1 MTGNKGP
8 VFRHAWMSAA
18 MGACFMLAASG
29 GWAEDALEFDP
40 DFLAGGATSADLS
53 RFARDNPV
61 IPGMYRVDVYL
72 NNVLTGSESIELRS
86 PPGGDSAMPCVTIAL
101 LERLGVDLDKVA
113 GANTADACVD
123 LPENIAASSVRFDS
137 SEQRLDVGIPQINL
151 LRTARGYVNP
161 ARWDSGV
168 TAGILNYNFNSFYS
182 DNQSGGTQNYLGLS
196 GGANLGVWRARYRS
210 SLERNNQR
218 SRWQNQSLYLQRE
231 VESLESQLIAG
242 DTFTNGD
249 LFDSFSLRGVQLA
262 SDERMQP
269 DSLRGY
275 APTVRGVA
283 KTNARV
289 TIRQNGYV
297 LLETTVS
304 PGPFEIDDL
313 YPTGYGGDLDVS
325 IAEADGQVRVFKVPY
340 AAVTRMLR
348 PGAQRYNVAFGQYR
362 SGYDGGNKRN
372 NRWVGQLTYQRGLS
386 NLFTGY
392 GGMIAAQGYWSAM
405 LGNAVN
411 TPVGAF
417 GLDVTH
423 ARTNLPTVVHAGQS
437 ARLSYSK
444 AMPATGTN
452 VSVAAYR
459 YSTQGFYNLRDAMAA
474 LDRSA
479 GLNVGMEQRQRSS
492 MQITMNQSLGSQ
504 GSLYLTAQ
512 AQNYWGRDDT
522 SLQYQL
528 GYSGSTRHFSYSVAA
543 MRTRDL
549 SGRTDNIAYATIT
562 VPFGGRGSV
571 SATGGAGRS
580 GVNGQVSV
588 NSTLGENNQFSWN
601 SSFAHEPGGSDLM
614 NLSGNYRAPYAEL
627 NAAAA
632 GGAGYRQAS
641 FGAAG
646 SVVAHP
652 GGVTFGQTA
661 GETIAIIEAPDAAG
675 AEVTTQSGV
684 RLDDRGF
691 AIVPYLTPYRRN
703 TINLDPKR
711 LPMDVELT
719 STSEQVV
726 PRAGAVVMTKFAT
739 ESGRAVVIDLETPA
753 GVEVPFGAQVT
764 DDATGRVVGIVAQ
777 GGRVMARGLDG
788 TGILSIRWGDIVA
801 RQCRIGYDLRPLP
814 KGVRQTTYARMSAVC
829 DPGAKEAKT
838 TPSRGDNLA
847 AMQQGDSGL
856 KDRNN
861 GPVPSAQPVAA
872 RTENAPS

>member
-1 MTGNKGP
+1 MGA
-8 VFRHAWMSAA
+8 V
-18 MGACFMLAASG
+18 MGACIMLAASG
-29 GWAEDALEFDP
+29 VRAADTLEFDP
-40 DFLAGGATSADLS
+40 DFLAGGAESADLS
-53 RFARDNPV
+53 RFAHGNPV
-61 IPGMYRVDVYL
+61 VPGTYRVDVYL
-72 NNVLTGSESIELRS
+72 NDTLADNESIELRS
-86 PPGGDSAMPCVTIAL
+86 QTSSDSATPCVTMAL

-113 GANTADACVD
+113 GPEAPARAAGACVD
-123 LPENIAASSVRFDS
+123 LPALITASSVRFDS
-137 SEQRLDVGIPQINL
+137 SEQRLDVSIPQINL

-168 TAGILNYNFNSFYS
+168 TAGILNYSFNSFYS
-182 DNQSGGTQNYLGLS
+182 DNQSGGAQNYLGLS
-196 GGANLGVWRARYRS
+196 GGVNLGAWRTRYRS

-231 VESLESQLIAG
+231 VESLASQFIAG

-372 NRWVGQLTYQRGLS
+372 SRWVGQLTYQRGLS

-392 GGMIAAQGYWSAM
+392 GGMIAAQGYWAAM

-411 TPVGAF
+411 TSVGAF
-417 GLDVTH
+417 GLDITQ
-423 ARTNLPTVVHAGQS
+423 AKTNLPTTTHTGQS

-444 AMPATGTN
+444 AMPTTGTS

-479 GLNVGMEQRQRSS
+479 GINVGMEQRQRSA
-492 MQITMNQSLGSQ
+492 MQITMNQSLGSE

-512 AQNYWGRDDT
+512 AQNYWGREDT
-522 SLQYQL
+522 SLQYQF
-528 GYSGSTRHFSYSVAA
+528 GYSGSTRHFSYSLAA

-580 GVNGQVSV
+580 GANGQVSV
-588 NSTLGENNQFSWN
+588 NSTLGDNNQFSWS
-601 SSFAHEPGGSDLM
+601 SSFAHEAGGSNLV
-614 NLSGNYRAPYAEL
+614 NLSGNYRAPYAEI
-627 NAAAA
+627 NTAVA

-641 FGAAG
+641 LGAAG

-661 GETIAIIEAPDAAG
+661 GETIAIVEAPDAAG
-675 AEVTTQSGV
+675 AEVTTQTGV
-684 RLDDRGF
+684 RLDGRGF
-691 AIVPYLTPYRRN
+691 AVVPYLTPYRRN
-703 TINLDPKR
+703 TINLDPKY

-726 PRAGAVVMTKFAT
+726 PRAGAVVMAKFAT

-753 GVEVPFGAQVT
+753 GVEVPFGAQMT
-764 DDATGRVVGIVAQ
+764 DDATGRVVGLVAQ

-788 TGILSIRWGDIVA
+788 AGTLSIRWSGLVE
-801 RQCRIGYDLRPLP
+801 RECRIGYDLPALP
-814 KGVRQTTYARMSAVC
+814 KGVRQTTYARISAVC
-829 DPGAKEAKT
+829 DPGARQAG
-838 TPSRGDNLA
+838 TPPDRGDSLA
-847 AMQQGDSGL
+847 AVQRDDSDLEG
-856 KDRNN
+856 KDS
-861 GPVPSAQPVAA
+861 GPVPSSPTAVLLGAQPAVGH
-872 RTENAPS
+872 TENAPS